1 MTALLL
7 SDHEIV
13 PCMPRINHSRLSQE
27 DEALPDDVHL
37 LAEVQSLRNRRLL
50 RTLAMV
56 QDLSDALMAVDDVTG
71 KLQAVVVVIKKA
83 CMYAFYLYV
92 HLSVICGRSQAAYNR
107 GAPSHSKHHSL
118 KSECIN
124 DEQGTEITAFRVVAH
139 KRYCVHHVACDAD
152 GKGPVNSSTVLSIC
166 GLISAFI
173 SVHKNWPSAEPIKK
187 FPGSAF
193 NV

>member
-1 MTALLL
+1 MA
-7 SDHEIV
+7 
-13 PCMPRINHSRLSQE
+13 QE

-56 QDLSDALMAVDDVTG
+56 QDLSDALMAVNDVTG
-71 KLQAVVVVIKKA
+71 KLQAVVVVITKA
-83 CMYAFYLYV
+83 CMYV
-92 HLSVICGRSQAAYNR
+92 ILSVICGRSQAADNR
-107 GAPSHSKHHSL
+107 GTPSHSKHHSL

-139 KRYCVHHVACDAD
+139 KRYCAHHVNCDAD
-152 GKGPVNSSTVLSIC
+152 GKGPVNSSAVLSIC